1 MLNRCK
7 PLVWSVRTWVICGAM
22 LASLTLAGCGKS
34 ESGETH
40 GDDDS
45 HDHAAESTSA
55 VATAHM
61 HEKPGDTCF
70 ICDPAKRDKGRL
82 WCKEHGRYEDRCW
95 LCHPEL
101 EDKDRPY
108 CKEHGLYEDECFL
121 CHPELK
127 DDDNSAD
134 DTTAPAANAAPKPG
148 GKELFCNEHG
158 VAESEC
164 GICHPDLAGGLK
176 PGQSLKVRLPSPESA
191 DKSGVRIGQ
200 PHPTGAALNVQ
211 AYCTTE
217 YNLNTLAR
225 VTPLAAGVIREVPH
239 DVGDCVQHGDVLVE
253 LHSQQAASAKSEYLV
268 ARVELESR
276 RQNLQREQRL
286 IEQKIGAR
294 KDYLDAEAAHRTA
307 EFAVNTARQKLL
319 NLGVIEA
326 EIDVIEQSQDTSAKL
341 LVRAPFVGTLV
352 ERTAVAGE
360 AVEVGAPLFTIADL
374 STRWLKLSVPSHHI
388 NHVKVGQMVKARFDE
403 LPGIVIQGR
412 ITWVDTAVDPRSR
425 MVQARA
431 LVTEQADRVK
441 TGLFG
446 NAEIVLGESSPAL
459 LVPRDAVQR
468 HEAGTFVFVRE
479 QPDLFALRR
488 VTLGASAGD
497 AVEVLTGLNSSDPI
511 VADGSFIV
519 MSEFLKSRL
528 GAGCTD
534 H

>member
-7 PLVWSVRTWVICGAM
+7 PSFRSVRAWVICGA
-22 LASLTLAGCGKS
+22 LLTSLSIAGCGKS
-34 ESGETH
+34 EPQEAHSDHDG
-40 GDDDS
+40 
-45 HDHAAESTSA
+45 HDHAAESTVA
-55 VATAHM
+55 VAAAHS
-61 HEKPGDTCF
+61 HEKPDETCF
-70 ICDPAKRDKGRL
+70 ICDPAKREKGRL

-101 EDKDRPY
+101 EDKDRLY

-127 DDDNSAD
+127 DANKSAPD
-134 DTTAPAANAAPKPG
+134 AAAPAADAATNHG
-148 GKELFCNEHG
+148 SKELFCKEHG

-164 GICHPDLAGGLK
+164 GICHPDLAGALE
-176 PGQSLKVRLPSPESA
+176 PGQSLKVRFPSPESA
-191 DKSGVRIGQ
+191 DKSGVRVGQ
-200 PHPTGAALNVQ
+200 PHPADAFPTVRT
-211 AYCTTE
+211 YCSSE

-225 VTPLAAGVIREVPH
+225 VTPLAAGVIRKVTH
-239 DVGDCVQHGDVLVE
+239 DVGDCVQRGDVLVE
-253 LHSQQAASAKSEYLV
+253 LHSPQAASAKSEYLV
-268 ARVELESR
+268 ARVELENR
-276 RQNLQREQRL
+276 HQNLQREQRL

-307 EFAVNTARQKLL
+307 EFAVNTTRQNLL
-319 NLGVIEA
+319 NLGMTEA
-326 EIDVIEQSQDTSAKL
+326 EIEAVVQSQDTSARL
-341 LVRAPFVGTLV
+341 LVRAPFDGTLV
-352 ERTAVAGE
+352 ERAAVAGE
-360 AVEVGAPLFTIADL
+360 AVEVGESLFTIADL
-374 STRWLKLSVPSHHI
+374 STRWLKLSVSSRHI
-388 NHVKVGQMVKARFDE
+388 SRVHVGQTVKARFDE
-403 LPGIVIQGR
+403 LPGVVIEGR

-431 LVTEQADRVK
+431 VVTEQTDRVK

-446 NAEIVLGESSPAL
+446 DAEIILGEPSPAM

-468 HEAGTFVFVRE
+468 HENGTYVFVRE

-488 VTLGASAGD
+488 VAIGASAGD
-497 AVEVLTGLNSSDPI
+497 TVEVLAGLSSNDPI